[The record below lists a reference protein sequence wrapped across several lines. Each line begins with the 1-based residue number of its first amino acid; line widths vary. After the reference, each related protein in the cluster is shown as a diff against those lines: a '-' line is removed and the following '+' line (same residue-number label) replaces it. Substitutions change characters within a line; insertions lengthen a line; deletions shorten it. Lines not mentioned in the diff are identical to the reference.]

1 MSDSIQLTTH
11 ELWVEGRSLNITATK
26 VNPTTLRLSWD
37 LPSVPQAYDGA
48 VVLLSESRFSS
59 IHFPVDGT
67 RYTAS
72 SNWASPADTINTAQ
86 VVAAFYGFF
95 GDPITT
101 KTVDVTNIDPTKL
114 YYASIHAASNVLQ
127 YYTVGNQSY
136 PLESSRFE
144 KQSETYAGSIP
155 TGLVPPSNP
164 TNGQAYFDP
173 LSNIVQVWNE
183 TMGAWVQGTQNTVP
197 VGELLPIVKNQIF
210 FNTSEQAL
218 KYFNGT
224 SWTICDSTNTQV
236 KMGAAWAPFNSVS
249 VTGTLPITPA
259 IGDFIYLTLR
269 TSASTIQQ
277 SVIKFYSLGS
287 WYLPASDLVRVLIPG
302 TPAATWQN
310 IVPSGTIAGSA
321 DISVPSI
328 GDFFY
333 QQSTRDLMVW
343 TGDNWL
349 KADTD
354 NEGAP
359 TTDKIGVGTDG
370 SYDERLRLIK
380 VLKHQ
385 LGWPALCVEL
395 SEEQFNVAIDNS
407 LDEFRRRADNA
418 YLHRHIAF
426 TLKRGQSTYY
436 LNDPRDKTDKIVNV
450 LKIHRV
456 NMLGI
461 SSLSAENGLY
471 AQAFFNQ
478 LYQGSNVDVLS
489 IHLMSQLAE
498 TYEKIFAGNL
508 VFTWDEASRQLII
521 LRNISLEQER
531 VILEVVMERT
541 EQELL
546 LDRWAKQWLQG
557 WAQSEALEMLGMI
570 RSKYGNL
577 PGPNGGITLN
587 GDTLLNMA
595 TELQNELLRQ
605 ITDYEAGNGGVNFGN
620 TAFMIG

>member
-11 ELWVEGRSLNITATK
+11 ELWVEGRALNITATK
-26 VNPTTLRLSWD
+26 LNPTTLRLSWD
-37 LPSVPQAYDGA
+37 LPTAPQAYDGA

-59 IHFPVDGT
+59 VHFPVDGT
-67 RYTAS
+67 RYAPS
-72 SNWASPADTINTAQ
+72 SNWAAPADTINSAQ
-86 VVAAFYGFF
+86 VVASFYGFF
-95 GDPITT
+95 GDSITT
-101 KTVDVTNIDPTKL
+101 QTVDVSNIDPTKL

-127 YYTVGNQSY
+127 YYTVGCQSY

-155 TGLVPPSNP
+155 TGVVPPSNP
-164 TNGQAYFDP
+164 FNGQTYFDP
-173 LSNIVQVWNE
+173 LTNIVQVWNDS
-183 TMGAWVQGTQNTVP
+183 MGAWVQGNQSTVP
-197 VGELLPIVKNQIF
+197 VGDLLPIVKNQIF
-210 FNTSEQAL
+210 YNTISEQL
-218 KYFNGT
+218 KYFNGA
-224 SWTICDSTNTQV
+224 SWVICDSTNTQV

-249 VTGTLPITPA
+249 MVSTYPTAPA
-259 IGDFIYLTLR
+259 VGDFIYI
-269 TSASTIQQ
+269 AQ
-277 SVIKFYSLGS
+277 SQAMAAPAQYSLKLFSLGS
-287 WYLPASDLVRVLIPG
+287 WFAPTVDLIRVQDPIG
-302 TPAATWQN
+302 TWIN
-310 IVPSGTIAGSA
+310 IQAAGSVA
-321 DISVPSI
+321 GSFDIPIPSV

-343 TGDNWL
+343 NGNDWV

-385 LGWPALCVEL
+385 LGWPGVCVEL
-395 SEEQFNVAIDNS
+395 TEEQFNVAIDNS

-418 YLHRHIAF
+418 YLHRHVAY
-426 TLKRGQSTYY
+426 TLVQNQSNYY

-456 NMLGI
+456 GTLGI
-461 SSLSAENGLY
+461 SSISAENGIY

-489 IHLMSQLAE
+489 IHLMAQLAE

-508 VFTWDEASRQLII
+508 VFTWDEASRQLMI
-521 LRNISLEQER
+521 LRKISAAQER

-557 WAQSEALEMLGMI
+557 WAQSELWEMLGML

-577 PGPNGGITLN
+577 PGPNGGITMN
-587 GDTLLNMA
+587 GDTLLSMA
-595 TELQNELLRQ
+595 TEQQNELLRQ

-620 TAFMIG
+620 TAFYIG